1 MDSRQEIIYQLYETR
16 GEYYDMAAD
25 AAINERPFYLQ
36 KELDDINDQ
45 IKALEGVLIGEF
57 LTNPQIETR
66 YNPALLGGVRY
77 QSRAERARSIALDNG
92 KLRPY
97 SQYPGRAGVVVNLE
111 DEKIHGWKLE

>member
-77 QSRAERARSIALDNG
+77 DPRTPAEIDRDQHAEEWEATYKSI
-92 KLRPY
+92 
-97 SQYPGRAGVVVNLE
+97 
-111 DEKIHGWKLE
+111 

>member
-1 MDSRQEIIYQLYETR
+1 MDSTREAILKLYEER
-16 GEYYDMAAD
+16 GELLDTAAI

-77 QSRAERARSIALDNG
+77 DPRTPE
-92 KLRPY
+92 
-97 SQYPGRAGVVVNLE
+97 
-111 DEKIHGWKLE
+111 EKEADFFADSFDFDSVKEIPF

>member
-1 MDSRQEIIYQLYETR
+1 MDSTREAILKLYEER
-16 GEYYDMAAD
+16 GELLDTAAI

-77 QSRAERARSIALDNG
+77 DPRTPAEIDRDQHAEEWEATYKSI
-92 KLRPY
+92 
-97 SQYPGRAGVVVNLE
+97 
-111 DEKIHGWKLE
+111 